1 MVQQGHFIQA
11 ILANPDDDAPRLVFA
26 DWLEERGDPWGEFI
40 RVQCALAH
48 EQSISGQRYHE
59 LYARQSRL
67 LHEHPEWHEP
77 LHTLGISLASPSF
90 SFRRGFI
97 EYLDI
102 DAHLFLYRGA
112 ALFQA
117 APLLRRVR
125 LQKAAEHM
133 RAWKTC
139 SSLRRLISLEFGEDD
154 IDAAGAQA
162 LADSPHLLR
171 LTRLSFGSAPPSG
184 GYGGNAVGDG
194 GARAIAAAPALAQL
208 TELDLSFNRIG
219 DAGARALAASP
230 QLARLTLLDLGD
242 NQIGEA
248 GVQALIDS
256 PHLTHLATL
265 GLRNNPG
272 SGVVCEYYYDWGM
285 RSPVHSKLDE
295 SAAARLRARFRQRLR
310 IF

>member
-1 MVQQGHFIQA
+1 MVKQSDFIQA
-11 ILANPDDDAPRLVFA
+11 ILENPDDDAPRLVFA

-48 EQSISGQRYHE
+48 EANQTSQRYRD
-59 LYARQSRL
+59 LTAREAAL
-67 LHEHPEWHEP
+67 LNEHPEWHEP
-77 LHTLGISLASPSF
+77 LHTLGISLSYTSYNY
-90 SFRRGFI
+90 RRGFI

-102 DAHLFLYRGA
+102 DAHLFLYSGA
-112 ALFQA
+112 ELFQA

-154 IDAAGAQA
+154 IDAAGARA
-162 LADSPHLLR
+162 LAESAHLLR
-171 LTRLSFGSAPPSG
+171 LTRLSLGSEPPSG
-184 GYGGNAVGDG
+184 GHSGNAVGDG

-208 TELDLSFNRIG
+208 AELDLAFNRIG
-219 DAGARALAASP
+219 DAGAQALAASP
-230 QLARLTLLDLGD
+230 HMAQLTLLDLGD
-242 NQIGEA
+242 NEIGES

-256 PHLTHLATL
+256 PHLTQLAAL

-272 SGVVCEYYYDWGM
+272 SGVACNYSYDWAM
-285 RSPVHSKLDE
+285 LSPVHRALDD
-295 SAAARLRARFRQRLR
+295 AAAERLQARYRQRLR